1 MHSYRRILHEIA
13 SHQWAIIPRALKAIL
28 SAVDDVEID
37 GESLHLNTADDFE
50 VLASSLGERVDGTRY
65 ARTSGSIGTLSI
77 YGPIIPRASMMEKAS
92 GLVSIENLSRD
103 FSALEADR
111 SITDIVLVMDTPG
124 GVVTGVSEFADMIAQ
139 SEKNVLSHIV
149 GMAASAGYWIASSA
163 KRVTSTNTGIAGS
176 IGVVTTIIDDSKYL
190 EKRGI
195 KEFDIVSSQ
204 TPRKRTDLTTAE
216 GRTELQ
222 NILDGI
228 ADVFI
233 NSVAKGRGVDVET
246 VLKDF
251 GQGAEFVASEGLRR
265 KMLDEI
271 VSTAGLFDSLRANN
285 KSLFGVAATSDN
297 PTINEPTTQ
306 ESKKMAEKK
315 TQVATAPVAP
325 EPVVASQAVAPDLEK
340 IKMEAANSER
350 ERLQAIEAIAGKFD
364 KYDSRVQQK
373 VRETIDSMKYD
384 VGATEQSVSSAVFQ
398 VVVDV
403 QHEIMSSIS
412 SARADLNE
420 KVSQLPNAETPQVTD
435 DPEQP
440 DANVVSRIAAGINA
454 VPGR

>member
-1 MHSYRRILHEIA
+1 
-13 SHQWAIIPRALKAIL
+13 LKAIL

-124 GVVTGVSEFADMIAQ
+124 GVVTGVSEFAEMISQ

-271 VSTAGLFDSLRANN
+271 VSTAGLFDSLKADN

-297 PTINEPTTQ
+297 PTENEPTTQ
-306 ESKKMAEKK
+306 EREMANQEPA
-315 TQVATAPVAP
+315 VASPVTP
-325 EPVVASQAVAPDLEK
+325 ESVTASQAVAPDLEK
-340 IKMEAANSER
+340 IKTEAANAER
-350 ERLQAIEAIAGKFD
+350 ERLQAIEAIAGKFK
-364 KYDSRVQQK
+364 KYDSRVQAK
-373 VRETIDSMKYD
+373 VRETIDAMKYEA
-384 VGATEQSVSSAVFQ
+384 GATEESVMSAVFQ
-398 VVVDV
+398 AVVDA
-403 QHEIMSSIS
+403 QHEIMSSVS
-412 SARADLNE
+412 NARNELNE
-420 KVSQLPNAETPQVTD
+420 QVAQLPNQDAPQSVEDPDKPDPTVVAEIV
-435 DPEQP
+435 
-440 DANVVSRIAAGINA
+440 AGINS